1 MKYLQAVYSLVFLLL
16 VQSGFAQDSS
26 AQPEIIHFQSGKLTL
41 GGELYKPKG
50 DGPFPTVLYNHGSA
64 PGMLN
69 SQAAAIIG
77 PLYVSHGWA
86 YFMPYRRGQG
96 LSEKAGP
103 YIADQI
109 DAAEKI
115 GGITAGAATM
125 ERILKTEQFND
136 QMSALE
142 WLKKQPFVNLKQIAV
157 AGNSFGGIETILGA
171 AHEPFCAAIA
181 AAAAGESWPHAP
193 DLQKTLKDAVRHSKA
208 PIFFFQAE
216 NDFDTSPSKILSDEM
231 KTAGKEYA
239 VKIYPAFGKTPKEGH
254 SFTYRGSA
262 VWEGDVFAF
271 LKKHCLKSK

>member
-1 MKYLQAVYSLVFLLL
+1 MKRLQAVYCLVFLLL
-16 VQSGFAQDSS
+16 GQSAVAQESS
-26 AQPEIIHFQSGKLTL
+26 RQPQIIHFQSGKLTL
-41 GGELYKPKG
+41 GGELYKPNG

-103 YIADQI
+103 YIGDAI
-109 DAAEKI
+109 DTAEKT
-115 GGITAGAATM
+115 GGMFAGAVTL
-125 ERILKTEQFND
+125 ERILTTDQFND
-136 QMSALE
+136 QMAALE

-171 AHEPFCAAIA
+171 AQEPFCAAIA
-181 AAAAGESWPHAP
+181 AAAAGESWSQAP
-193 DLQKTLKDAVRHSKA
+193 SLQKTLKNAVRHSKA
-208 PIFFFQAE
+208 PLFFFQAE
-216 NDFDTSPSKILSDEM
+216 NDFDTSPSKILSNEM
-231 KTAGKEYA
+231 KAAGKQYA
-239 VKIYPAFGKTPKEGH
+239 VKIYPAFGKGPKDGH
-254 SFTYRGSA
+254 SFPYRGSS

-271 LKKHCLKSK
+271 LKKHCFK